1 MGKWFSAPLLCD
13 FPDEC
18 TGSVPNFK
26 IVVIITDLCE
36 MPNISNKYKE
46 EKSFWCLTRTDSM
59 RTHSTATYTDIKWY
73 MCY

>member
-1 MGKWFSAPLLCD
+1 MTVDFEGKKLFHRSLWENDSPLLCD

-36 MPNISNKYKE
+36 MPDISN
-46 EKSFWCLTRTDSM
+46 
-59 RTHSTATYTDIKWY
+59 
-73 MCY
+73 

>member
-1 MGKWFSAPLLCD
+1 MGKWLSAPLLCD

-36 MPNISNKYKE
+36 MPDISN
-46 EKSFWCLTRTDSM
+46 
-59 RTHSTATYTDIKWY
+59 
-73 MCY
+73 